1 MKKKLIVILLLTLF
15 LQPFLYSKEHVNN
28 TQKVLIILNNYPYD
42 GSDKTWNA
50 LRLAEQLNSEKHV
63 VRIFLINDSID
74 LAKDATKKPEGFSYD
89 LVKMLKEL
97 IKQNVEVKACSTCM
111 NRCGKHKNEPYFS
124 KNIIGHMN
132 DLSHW
137 IITSDKIVSF

>member
-1 MKKKLIVILLLTLF
+1 MKKKFITILLLIMI
-15 LQPFLYSKEHVNN
+15 LQPLLYGKEHVDN
-28 TQKVLIILNNYPYD
+28 TQKVLIILNDYPYD

-50 LRLAEQLNSEKHV
+50 LRLAEKLNSENHS

-89 LVKMLKEL
+89 LVNILKKL
-97 IKQNVEVKACSTCM
+97 IQEGVEVKACSTCM

-124 KNIIGHMN
+124 KNIIGHMK
-132 DLSHW
+132 DLSNW
-137 IITSDKIVSF
+137 IITSDKVVSF